1 MIKIFYEET
10 TCITVSVIKTLC
22 LSCYSSIAA
31 AAYDKTLRTWDLET
45 GKLLV
50 SMPCPVEVLVRG
62 VSPGLREPW
71 GGKRSQSSSKREFS
85 QGPKMMEH
93 GLRGRRARRSRQ
105 EQAGAGLCLKDGY
118 QWGGG
123 GDNGSWH
130 FRLRERDPPL

>member
-10 TCITVSVIKTLC
+10 TCVTVSVIKILC
-22 LSCYSSIAA
+22 LSCYSRVTA

-50 SMPCPVEVLVRG
+50 SMPCPVEVSMHG

-93 GLRGRRARRSRQ
+93 GHRGRRARRSRQ
-105 EQAGAGLCLKDGY
+105 EQ
-118 QWGGG
+118 
-123 GDNGSWH
+123 GSA
-130 FRLRERDPPL
+130 